1 LLVCRIESLL
11 QHLERKLPYADM
23 LSRVSQR
30 LAAIPRVSNVSG
42 CLERSRRVLSREQRD
57 PRSTPR
63 PVGQTEFLTLT
74 PGSVQGAK
82 KDGCPSPTRR
92 PTRGTT

>member
-1 LLVCRIESLL
+1 
-11 QHLERKLPYADM
+11 M
-23 LSRVSQR
+23 LSRVGQR
-30 LAAIPRVSNVSG
+30 LAAIPRVGNVSG

-92 PTRGTT
+92 PTRVA

>member
-1 LLVCRIESLL
+1 
-11 QHLERKLPYADM
+11 
-23 LSRVSQR
+23 
-30 LAAIPRVSNVSG
+30 VSG